1 MQFDAL
7 GSNGLKLFV
16 INTDGGEYLLEAPNS
31 KDARTRARLLG
42 HLMDETVKDVK
53 RSEYKAICKDIKHG

>member
-1 MQFDAL
+1 MQFDASD
-7 GSNGLKLFV
+7 GYGLQLYV
-16 INTDGGEYLLEAPNS
+16 VNTDGGEYLLEAPNS

-42 HLMDETVKDVK
+42 HLMDEHVKDIK